1 MYSHRKFP
9 HFIYISQVM
18 MTYYK
23 KKQNLFT
30 YFENEIVFPGKFFV
44 EIDLVLALFNGFL
57 IKIGFILPSF
67 ALFIIPTFSYNKLF
81 EIRNSGF
88 IGSNFPRTNL
98 NLNIKLDIKYT

>member
-44 EIDLVLALFNGFL
+44 EIDLVLALF
-57 IKIGFILPSF
+57 
-67 ALFIIPTFSYNKLF
+67 
-81 EIRNSGF
+81 
-88 IGSNFPRTNL
+88 
-98 NLNIKLDIKYT
+98 